1 MDSYKKGLRAYN
13 KKDYLKAVSFWKPL
27 AIEGNIDAIN
37 SMGNLYATVDRTPTC
52 LPEDFSKALYYFRQG
67 TLKGNK
73 HSMYRLGLLY
83 GEGLGV
89 KKDKNKAR
97 ELLRKAANKRHPKAA
112 YALATSNYF
121 DKFNPDYK
129 EAIYWFTL
137 LAVGGLSSAHFF
149 LADMFM
155 SGKGV
160 KRDNILAYKHL
171 ILAGIIDDEELKD
184 CEEIGLSK
192 NEKHYRAMNKKVSIL
207 SKELIHLLN
216 PIEINIARHK
226 ASEFKNKVSE
236 IKKNNAI
243 EEKAIY

>member
-13 KKDYLKAVSFWKPL
+13 KKDYLKAVSFWEPL
-27 AIEGNIDAIN
+27 AKEGNIEAIN
-37 SMGNLYATVDRTPTC
+37 SMGNLYTTADTSPTC
-52 LPEDFSKALYYFRQG
+52 LSEDFSKALYYFRQG

-83 GEGLGV
+83 REGLGV
-89 KKDKNKAR
+89 TKDKKKAR
-97 ELLRKAANKRHPKAA
+97 ELLRKAANKRHPNAA

-149 LADMFM
+149 LADMFVH
-155 SGKGV
+155 GQGV
-160 KRDNILAYKHL
+160 ERDYVKAYKHL
-171 ILAGIIDDEELKD
+171 ILAGIVSEEELKD
-184 CEEIGLSK
+184 YEEIGLSN
-192 NEKHYRAMNKKVSIL
+192 NERHYRSMDKKIHFL
-207 SKELIHLLN
+207 SKKLSNLLN

-236 IKKNNAI
+236 IKINSVKQKN
-243 EEKAIY
+243 

>member
-13 KKDYLKAVSFWKPL
+13 KKDYLKAASFWKPL
-27 AIEGNIDAIN
+27 AKEGNIEAIN
-37 SMGNLYATVDRTPTC
+37 SMGNLYASADTTPTC

-67 TLKGNK
+67 TLIGNK

-89 KKDKNKAR
+89 TKDKKKAR
-97 ELLRKAANKRHPKAA
+97 ELLRKAANKRHHNAA

-160 KRDNILAYKHL
+160 KRDYILAYKHL

-216 PIEINIARHK
+216 PIEINIARYK

-236 IKKNNAI
+236 IKINSV
-243 EEKAIY
+243 ELKAKS